1 MQFYSYVTE
10 HPWMSG
16 MTDEPVGSGGRSI
29 DRDLKT
35 VRGVVNRLRKA
46 WPGKAFK
53 VYTFTNIYDP
63 KTFRPV
69 HTHWG

>member
-1 MQFYSYVTE
+1 MKFYSYTTE
-10 HPWMSG
+10 NPWMPG
-16 MTDEPVGSGGRSI
+16 MTDEPVGGGGRSI
-29 DRDLKT
+29 DSDLKT
-35 VRGVVNRLRKA
+35 VRGVVNRLKKA

-53 VYTFTNIYDP
+53 VYTFTNFYDP